1 MNSTKTNPRKADTDG
16 DGYSDRDEVIAGS
29 DPRNRSSIPAK
40 PPPVIL
46 PKAVWTPPS
55 AALVGV
61 PVTLDGSASTG
72 SGPLACTW
80 SFENADGSIVWQ
92 TRDGCLI
99 EFTFESTGTKYVR
112 LTVTGPAGGTSASE
126 HSFGVGSAPDTTPP
140 ETSIDASPSSPT
152 QATAAS
158 FSFSSSEAG
167 SSFQCK
173 LDSAAWTGCSSPQS
187 YSGLSVADHTFS
199 VRATDPAGNVDDTPA
214 IDTWTVEAT
223 PPPPPPPP
231 PDTTPPET
239 SIDAS
244 PSSPTQA
251 TAASFSFSS
260 SEAGSS
266 FQCKLDSA
274 AWTGCSSP
282 QSYSGLSVADH
293 TFSVRATD
301 AAGNVDDTP
310 AIDTWTVEA
319 TPPPPPPPP
328 PDTTP
333 PETSIDASPSS
344 PTQATAASFSFSSS
358 EAGSSFQ
365 CKLDSAA
372 WTGCSSPQSYSGLSV
387 ADHTFSVRATDP
399 AGNVDDTPAIDTWT
413 VEATPPPPPPPPSS
427 CSAGAVNATTSGAAR
442 SAVSSGKSVCV
453 TADVG
458 DVNFSDMGNRSGVVI
473 STNGG
478 SMGHLDI
485 DSTTGLTISSARFR
499 SVELRSASGTTI
511 QNSTIGG
518 TAQNRTYDQL
528 IFAPDTSPNVTIRN
542 NEIAWTLADDSGGT
556 GYGCRCYGTL
566 DNFRF
571 TGNWVHDIAADGLQG
586 FNGTNITI
594 DRNNIGPV
602 GANPGSSEHSDT
614 IQVVGNDAGMKITNN
629 YLHDQGY
636 WRNDDGSLRA
646 VGNAGNIYVHGGSN
660 GSLLIQNN
668 LFTHSQ
674 GRTEICGLGTGG
686 TSRSNITIDHNTW
699 SDLGLGYNN
708 FPGFEWDCD
717 SGSGNT
723 ITNNIAVD
731 PDGGLAQDGSTSAFT
746 GSNNLFGQPGL
757 VTLDANGNCT
767 SANCNPT
774 SSPIGY
780 RKPSGVSW

>member
-1 MNSTKTNPRKADTDG
+1 MNDRARSQTNRHTATAAMYG
-16 DGYSDRDEVIAGS
+16 RRRRVARLITVLVLGM
-29 DPRNRSSIPAK
+29 
-40 PPPVIL
+40 
-46 PKAVWTPPS
+46 
-55 AALVGV
+55 ALVGA
-61 PVTLDGSASTG
+61 SAQASNSSFSRLTAKPEAFTKPA
-72 SGPLACTW
+72 SG
-80 SFENADGSIVWQ
+80 
-92 TRDGCLI
+92 
-99 EFTFESTGTKYVR
+99 TGTLATPHR
-112 LTVTGPAGGTSASE
+112 WPAWHLSAATLIKLRWCKRWFSGH
-126 HSFGVGSAPDTTPP
+126 HSHWWAPLVWRQCVSRSLARPSDSPLPPADTTPP
-140 ETSIDASPSSPT
+140 KISIGSSPPAST
-152 QATAAS
+152 EERSAT
-158 FSFSSSEAG
+158 
-167 SSFQCK
+167 
-173 LDSAAWTGCSSPQS
+173 
-187 YSGLSVADHTFS
+187 
-199 VRATDPAGNVDDTPA
+199 
-214 IDTWTVEAT
+214 
-223 PPPPPPPP
+223 
-231 PDTTPPET
+231 
-239 SIDAS
+239 
-244 PSSPTQA
+244 
-251 TAASFSFSS
+251 FSFSS

-387 ADHTFSVRATDP
+387 ADHTFSVRATDA

-427 CSAGAVNATTSGAAR
+427 CSAGAVNATTSGAAK

-646 VGNAGNIYVHGGSN
+646 VGNAATSTSTAAPTEASSSKTTCSHTARAAPRFAGSAPGGRAAAISRSITTPGPTWDWGTTTSPASN
-660 GSLLIQNN
+660 GTATPAAATRS
-668 LFTHSQ
+668 
-674 GRTEICGLGTGG
+674 RT
-686 TSRSNITIDHNTW
+686 TSRSIPTAVLLRMGVRAP
-699 SDLGLGYNN
+699 SLGR
-708 FPGFEWDCD
+708 
-717 SGSGNT
+717 T
-723 ITNNIAVD
+723 
-731 PDGGLAQDGSTSAFT
+731 
-746 GSNNLFGQPGL
+746 
-757 VTLDANGNCT
+757 
-767 SANCNPT
+767 T
-774 SSPIGY
+774 SSASPA
-780 RKPSGVSW
+780 W